1 MGLDLHLDLRICDA
15 SREPPLTRFTFG
27 ENWRRFTEEADEAA
41 ADAAVRSVSEL
52 LGEVPI
58 EGAEV
63 IDVGCGSG
71 LFSEAFLRLG
81 ARLVSAVDVDPE
93 CVRLT
98 RARTEARDGVEG
110 RCQAVEA
117 TILDPSL
124 SDRLAPADIVYA
136 WGSLTF
142 TGAMWEAL
150 ERAGALVRPDGVLV
164 LGLYNR
170 HWTSPL
176 WRVIKVVYN
185 AVPKFLQAAMVEGY
199 VAAGR
204 LYNRLRGRTIEPRR
218 GMEMRSDIRDWL
230 GGYPYDYASPEEVRR
245 FAANRGWQVV
255 GFTPCQG
262 MTGVNE
268 FVLRIPADAVGV

>member
-1 MGLDLHLDLRICDA
+1 
-15 SREPPLTRFTFG
+15 
-27 ENWRRFTEEADEAA
+27 
-41 ADAAVRSVSEL
+41 
-52 LGEVPI
+52 VPI
-58 EGAEV
+58 DGALV

-81 ARLVSAVDVDPE
+81 ARSVNAVDVDPE

-98 RARTEARDGVEG
+98 RARTDGLEGFEG
-110 RCQAVEA
+110 RCQAMEA
-117 TILDPSL
+117 SILDPSL
-124 SDRLAPADIVYA
+124 GDRLAPADIVYA

-142 TGAMWEAL
+142 TGSMWEAV
-150 ERAGALVRPDGVLV
+150 ERASALVRPDGVLV

-176 WRVIKVVYN
+176 WRGVKRVYN
-185 AVPKFLQAAMVEGY
+185 SVPAFLQVVMVEGY
-199 VAAGR
+199 VVAGR

-230 GGYPYDYASPEEVRR
+230 GGYPYDYASPEELRR
-245 FAANRGWQVV
+245 FATDRGWQVL

-268 FVLRIPADAVGV
+268 FVLRIPDRPHTG